1 MIRNNQIA
9 NLSLLYNMF
18 TRRDESF
25 EKLRKCLSEFI
36 IEEGNKLVR
45 DE

>member
-1 MIRNNQIA
+1 
-9 NLSLLYNMF
+9 MF
-18 TRRDESF
+18 TRREDSF

>member
-1 MIRNNQIA
+1 MIKNNQLT
-9 NLSLLYNMF
+9 NLSLLYGMF
-18 TRRDESF
+18 TRREDSF